1 VRSALFLVRKLACF
15 RTTFGSAAN
24 PSHTTATAMHFPTNA
39 GLIFLTDELGQ
50 IGNLSPLGVLFK
62 KTVQFQGKL
71 FTSTFLQ
78 AAVASPILGSD
89 FLKKFKV
96 TVSPE
101 ISQIQ
106 FACSAAASSA
116 IFLPSA
122 ALPAHSIF
130 STASSGRPSPL
141 LKNFPIPCLMT

>member
-1 VRSALFLVRKLACF
+1 
-15 RTTFGSAAN
+15 
-24 PSHTTATAMHFPTNA
+24 M
-39 GLIFLTDELGQ
+39 
-50 IGNLSPLGVLFK
+50 GNLSPPGVLFK

-71 FTSTFLQ
+71 FSSTFLQ

-106 FACSAAASSA
+106 FACSAAASPA
-116 IFLPSA
+116 IFCLQRPC
-122 ALPAHSIF
+122 PPTQYF
-130 STASSGRPSPL
+130 QQPRPVDPRPSFKKIPDSLPDDVKTVLQKFPL
-141 LKNFPIPCLMT
+141 YFAHRGSEADT